1 MEVEVVEPESA
12 GANQR
17 CPDRRDLGRF
27 SCRPTSNLAAPPP
40 HPSPQPLELCNHL
53 HNGRL
58 REHRLQASL
67 PLRRHDDRTV
77 LTVDYS
83 TIIRSN
89 VTLLGTVFAAA
100 FGMQLAFD
108 TGSERIWDNLNRGR
122 QWKDIKQRYIEAA
135 EDDE

>member
-1 MEVEVVEPESA
+1 MA
-12 GANQR
+12 GFAN
-17 CPDRRDLGRF
+17 
-27 SCRPTSNLAAPPP
+27 
-40 HPSPQPLELCNHL
+40 
-53 HNGRL
+53 
-58 REHRLQASL
+58 
-67 PLRRHDDRTV
+67 TV
-77 LTVDYS
+77 YN